1 MGTEYV
7 PTPHPN
13 THRQK
18 CAHTPT
24 RAHTPPRTHAQGKK
38 GTKLARSGMRPN
50 KSGPRDRGEGRASAS
65 TIDPAVFVVLALKL
79 TNKSGIRKRLI
90 QHWMKGRGKRKRQ
103 QCDQGFLGL
112 LLPVVPGVSA
122 AMEILERRGEQPL
135 TPPGPRQ
142 PPDDASAPARV
153 RVFVRNG
160 NIFVRRNGKTISLGA
175 DMTTTAKQQVGLAL
189 IWLCVYTC
197 VNTTPTTEHTTLN

>member
-1 MGTEYV
+1 
-7 PTPHPN
+7 
-13 THRQK
+13 
-18 CAHTPT
+18 
-24 RAHTPPRTHAQGKK
+24 
-38 GTKLARSGMRPN
+38 MRPN
-50 KSGPRDRGEGRASAS
+50 NSGQRDRGEGRASAS
-65 TIDPAVFVVLALKL
+65 TIDPAVFIVLALKL
-79 TNKSGIRKRLI
+79 TTKSGIRKRLI
-90 QHWMKGRGKRKRQ
+90 QHRMKGGGKKKRQ

-153 RVFVRNG
+153 QIFVTNN
-160 NIFVRRNGKTISLGA
+160 NIFVRRNGKTISL
-175 DMTTTAKQQVGLAL
+175 DVDLTRTTVKQQVRLAL

-197 VNTTPTTEHTTLN
+197 KHNTNH